1 MNITINGMEVL
12 ILTIIFAGLA
22 LYYDIYTDREHVLSF
37 IISHVVALL
46 IALGIAKFMNTIY
59 LRYR

>member
-1 MNITINGMEVL
+1 MEVL